1 MLERRLVSLALASA
15 STLAL
20 ACGGGEDPTSPG
32 SDPGPETSSLSVS
45 PSSSQADALGDTIHF
60 SATVRDQNGDALSDV
75 AVDWSST
82 DGSVVTVGDEGE
94 AVAEANGSAGVIASA
109 EGLADTANVTVD
121 QAADAI
127 DVSPSVD
134 TVAAGDSLQLSA
146 EAADANGNAISGAD
160 FAWSSSD
167 ESVATVDSTG
177 LVRAESDGA
186 VQITA
191 ELDGV
196 TEASDLTVEPGPG
209 PEDGPVVSSVSPTPL
224 PEGGTATI
232 SGSNFDTS
240 AGGNTVTVDGVEA
253 TVNSAGSTSLEITV
267 PQYDCLPARDVSVEV
282 STGAGSDAAT
292 AGLSPD
298 EAPVD
303 LAVGQQ
309 LRVENPSEFCLQFDA
324 SFGSSA
330 YLFGVQSVSE
340 AATAITPASVFSVTA
355 GSAASTDGATLS
367 LSERPR
373 LDGSG
378 RTLEDRPL
386 LQAHAEAELAR
397 MRSARQ
403 RLEGRATNSLPYR
416 QRTGT
421 EPLAAAVPGT
431 VSEGDS
437 VDLTIAS
444 LDAVCQVAATITGE
458 VRHMGTHGIW
468 ITDVDNPSGGY
479 TDADIEQL
487 ADQFDAL
494 SYPTDTLNFGSPPDT
509 DANDRVVLVI
519 SQEVNRQGGVLGFVS
534 PGDFFPEADCPAS
547 NEGEF
552 TYLIAPDPNGTVG
565 PVRTASTLLEEQPTT
580 IAHELVHMIQTG
592 RRFTA
597 GHDFLDIWLAEGQAV
612 FGEEVVGHEATGRST
627 GANHGISVASEGNS
641 SSATEWYWNAFT
653 DLAVYFGFETNSSK
667 VSGAPE
673 ECGWMAREWAGGPCI
688 GNRSVY
694 GTPWSLLRWATDHY
708 GPSHPGGKEGFQRD
722 LIGSSE
728 NGFALLEQLTGA
740 PIEEMLGQWAASL
753 YVDDR
758 VASADPLLT
767 QPSWN
772 YFDIYQSLVESAR
785 LVPLEASFTDF
796 EATGNIRSGSSG
808 YLRISDTSRPATAL
822 RVRTTNDN
830 ELPASMQ
837 VWLVRLE

>member
-32 SDPGPETSSLSVS
+32 SDPSPEASSLSLS
-45 PSSSQADALGDTIHF
+45 PSSSQADALGDTTHF
-60 SATVRDQNGDALSDV
+60 SATVRDQNGEALSDV
-75 AVDWSST
+75 TVDWSST
-82 DGSVVTVGDEGE
+82 DGSVVTVRDEGQ
-94 AVAEANGSAGVIASA
+94 AVAQANGSAGVIASA
-109 EGLADTANVTVD
+109 EGLADTASVTVD
-121 QAADAI
+121 QAADVI
-127 DVSPSVD
+127 DLSPSVD

-160 FAWSSSD
+160 FAWNSSD

-196 TEASDLTVEPGPG
+196 TEVSDLRVEPGPG
-209 PEDGPVVSSVSPTPL
+209 PEDGPVVNSVSPTPL

-232 SGSNFDTS
+232 SGSNFDAS
-240 AGGNTVTVDGVEA
+240 ADGNTVTVDSVEA
-253 TVNSAGSTSLEITV
+253 TVNSASSTSLEITV

-324 SFGSSA
+324 SSGSSA

-355 GSAASTDGATLS
+355 GSPASTDGASLS

-386 LQAHAEAELAR
+386 LQAHAQAELAR

-416 QRTGT
+416 QRTGI
-421 EPLAAAVPGT
+421 ERLDAAVPDT

-437 VDLTIAS
+437 VDLTIPAES
-444 LDAVCQVAATITGE
+444 ICQVAATITGD
-458 VRHMGTHGIW
+458 VRHIGTHGIW
-468 ITDVDNPSGGY
+468 VTDVDNPSGGY

-487 ADQFDAL
+487 ADEFDAL
-494 SYPTDTLNFGSPPDT
+494 SYPTDTLHFGSPPDT
-509 DANDRVVLVI
+509 DGNGRVVLVI
-519 SQEVNRQGGVLGFVS
+519 TQEVNRQGGVLGFVS

-565 PVRTASTLLEEQPTT
+565 PAVDVAFLLEDQPRT

-597 GHDFLDIWLAEGQAV
+597 GHDPLDVWLAEGQAV
-612 FGEEVVGHEATGRST
+612 FGEEVVGHEETGRST
-627 GANHGISVASEGNS
+627 GANYGFSVASEGNS
-641 SSATEWYWNAFT
+641 SSATEWYWNGFI
-653 DLAVYFGFETNSSK
+653 DLSDYFGFETSSSK
-667 VSGAPE
+667 VPGAPE
-673 ECGWMAREWAGGPCI
+673 ECGWLAREWADGPCI

-728 NGFALLEQLTGA
+728 DGFALIEQLTGA
-740 PIEEMLGQWAASL
+740 SIEEMLGQWAASL

-808 YLRISDTSRPATAL
+808 YLRISDPSRPATAL